1 MKKLF
6 FLTMLLSVVT
16 AFADDAK
23 NEWHN
28 TVLTE
33 ATMKKIQEAKYNYK
47 KCAVEE
53 MKKPAYQQLES
64 RRATESLIKQCEP
77 VLAKMREVYTEE
89 KVPGVVADRHLKQ
102 TRIQTTRAVLQE
114 LMFAEAARKAGQQ

>member
-6 FLTMLLSVVT
+6 FLTMLLSAVT
-16 AFADDAK
+16 VFADDAK

>member
-1 MKKLF
+1 MKKFF
-6 FLTMLLSVVT
+6 FLTILLSAVT

-33 ATMKKIQEAKYNYK
+33 ATMKKIQEAKYDYR
-47 KCAVEE
+47 KCVVEE
-53 MKKPAYQQLES
+53 MKKPEYQRLES
-64 RRATESLIKQCEP
+64 RKATEGLIKQCEP
-77 VLAKMREVYTEE
+77 VLARMRQVYTEE
-89 KVPGVVADRHLKQ
+89 NVPGVIADRHLKQ
-102 TRIQTTRAVLQE
+102 TRIQTTRTVLQE